1 MMKSEKR
8 ISQRRR
14 SRISLKF
21 GKFMKYICSGEQ
33 LKAVDEMVPSS
44 ESIGTKDCSA
54 SDYSSKAG
62 EVVKHPDIGNIEEAE
77 WSLRETSSLNYE
89 EARALLGRIEYQKGN
104 IEAALHVFEGIDIAA
119 ATPKM
124 KIALALANRKG
135 ERHKRRSQN
144 LSSPPMSVHA
154 ISLLLEA
161 IFLKAKCL
169 QGLGRFKEAAQSCKV
184 ILDIVESSFA
194 EGFPENLG
202 ADCKLQETLNR
213 AVELLPELWKLA
225 DAPRETIMSYR
236 RALLPCW
243 NLDAE
248 TTAKLQK
255 EFAIFLLY
263 CGGETCPPNLR
274 SQMGSS
280 FVPRNNIE
288 EAILLL
294 MILLRKVALKRIE
307 WDPSILDHLS
317 FAFSIAGDLSSLAKQ
332 IEELLPGIINRK
344 ERYRIL
350 ALCYYGA
357 GEDLVALNLLRK
369 LLSGSE
375 DPKCLPALLIASKI
389 CGEYPDLAEEGA
401 TFASRALECLGD
413 GCDQMESIANCLLG
427 ISLSAQSKV
436 AITDFDRATRQAKAL
451 QALVSAARSTNM
463 RDLSILYRLSLEYAE
478 QRKLNAAHYYAKMLL
493 KLEGGSNLKGWLLMA
508 RILSAQKR
516 YEDAET
522 ILNAALDQTGKW
534 EQGELLRTKAKV
546 QLVQGQLKGAV
557 ETYTH
562 LLAALQVQTKTFSSD
577 KRFYKGSA
585 NHARSLELEVWL
597 DLAFIYINLS
607 QWHDAE
613 ICLSKSEAISS
624 YSASKCHA
632 TGVLYEKKGL
642 YKDAIKAFR
651 SALNIDPAHVPSLIS
666 TAVVLR
672 QLSDQ
677 SNAVI
682 RSFLMAALRLDG
694 MNSSAWYNLGL
705 FYKSQGTQSSKLEA
719 AECFEAAASLEETA
733 PVEPFR

>member
-1 MMKSEKR
+1 
-8 ISQRRR
+8 
-14 SRISLKF
+14 
-21 GKFMKYICSGEQ
+21 
-33 LKAVDEMVPSS
+33 MVPSS

-144 LSSPPMSVHA
+144 LSSPPMSIHA

-344 ERYRIL
+344 ERYHIL
-350 ALCYYGA
+350 ALCYYGE
-357 GEDLVALNLLRK
+357 GEDLVALNLLRT

-413 GCDQMESIANCLLG
+413 GCGQMESTANCLLG

-577 KRFYKGSA
+577 KSA

-642 YKDAIKAFR
+642 YKEAIKAFR

-672 QLSDQ
+672 KLSDQ

>member
-1 MMKSEKR
+1 MHL
-8 ISQRRR
+8 IT
-14 SRISLKF
+14 F
-21 GKFMKYICSGEQ
+21 
-33 LKAVDEMVPSS
+33 
-44 ESIGTKDCSA
+44 SI
-54 SDYSSKAG
+54 
-62 EVVKHPDIGNIEEAE
+62 
-77 WSLRETSSLNYE
+77 
-89 EARALLGRIEYQKGN
+89 LL
-104 IEAALHVFEGIDIAA
+104 A
-119 ATPKM
+119 
-124 KIALALANRKG
+124 
-135 ERHKRRSQN
+135 
-144 LSSPPMSVHA
+144 
-154 ISLLLEA
+154 
-161 IFLKAKCL
+161 
-169 QGLGRFKEAAQSCKV
+169 EAAQSCKV

-344 ERYRIL
+344 ERYHIL

-369 LLSGSE
+369 LLSGGE

-413 GCDQMESIANCLLG
+413 GCDQMESTANCLLG

-451 QALVSAARSTNM
+451 QALVTAARSTNM

-562 LLAALQVQTKTFSSD
+562 LLAALQVQTKAFSSD
-577 KRFYKGSA
+577 KRFYK
-585 NHARSLELEVWL
+585 V
-597 DLAFIYINLS
+597 
-607 QWHDAE
+607 
-613 ICLSKSEAISS
+613 CLSPSS
-624 YSASKCHA
+624 
-632 TGVLYEKKGL
+632 
-642 YKDAIKAFR
+642 
-651 SALNIDPAHVPSLIS
+651 P
-666 TAVVLR
+666 
-672 QLSDQ
+672 
-677 SNAVI
+677 
-682 RSFLMAALRLDG
+682 FLL
-694 MNSSAWYNLGL
+694 
-705 FYKSQGTQSSKLEA
+705 
-719 AECFEAAASLEETA
+719 
-733 PVEPFR
+733 